1 MAEFT
6 YTALTK
12 EGKRESATIAAPSL
26 AVAGHLLK
34 EQGLLPTQIQEKRS
48 GSLLDFLK
56 KTSTVSL
63 DEKIG
68 VVENL
73 SIMLKA
79 GISISRG
86 MQILVK
92 QTKNAK
98 MKNILSE
105 VYSKV
110 QAGKSLSESMAD
122 YGSVFSNIFISMIK
136 VGEEGGILDEN
147 LSYLAEELRKSH
159 RLRKK
164 IKGALAYPAFVT
176 VATIGITGFISA
188 FIFPKILPIFANF
201 GAELPITTKALIVV
215 STFLLH
221 YGLALLAGLFI
232 LAIFLYGVY
241 LKTGTFRMTVDRAV
255 LFMPIFGKMVKDYQM
270 ASFCRTFGLLL
281 KSQLDVVKATQ
292 ITANTLSNHIYKRE
306 VMALSA
312 SITKGK
318 NISEHIGQNPYLFP
332 EMVLQTLS
340 VGESTGHLSD
350 SLLYLSDYYENEV
363 EETTRNLS
371 STLEPALMVVMG
383 VVVGFVAL
391 AVITPIYQITQN
403 IHP

>member
-1 MAEFT
+1 MSLIKSNNST
-6 YTALTK
+6 LNK
-12 EGKRESATIAAPSL
+12 EISFSLPKWMPFGRLSVKDQAVFAKRLS
-26 AVAGHLLK
+26 
-34 EQGLLPTQIQEKRS
+34 
-48 GSLLDFLK
+48 FL
-56 KTSTVSL
+56 
-63 DEKIG
+63 I
-68 VVENL
+68 
-73 SIMLKA
+73 KA
-79 GISISRG
+79 GVP
-86 MQILVK
+86 ILDGIRMLNK
-92 QTKNAK
+92 QTRAGSKKRILEQVLSDVAQGQLLSASFAK
-98 MKNILSE
+98 SQ
-105 VYSKV
+105 KV
-110 QAGKSLSESMAD
+110 FGEF
-122 YGSVFSNIFISMIK
+122 GISMIK

-241 LKTGTFRMTVDRAV
+241 LKTGTFRMTVDRVV
-255 LFMPIFGKMVKDYQM
+255 LSMPIFGKMVKDYQM